1 MPPFDPITNE
11 AYSVLNLQ
19 AGFQK
24 GPWEFMFTVDN
35 VTDED
40 YYTDL
45 ENFPNF
51 GLDGLSG
58 EGPATIVIG
67 TFGHPRIVSA
77 SLTYSF

>member
-24 GPWEFMFTVDN
+24 GSWELMLNVDN
-35 VTDED
+35 ATDEK

-51 GLDGLSG
+51 GVDG
-58 EGPATIVIG
+58 PPTIVIG
-67 TFGHPRIVSA
+67 THGHPRIVSA
-77 SLTYSF
+77 SLSYSF